1 MKEAHANAL
10 LKVAD
15 ALADRGG
22 GDRQFLG
29 GTGEIAVT
37 RTGFEDFQALKG
49 WSRKSHG
56 YVKQNFTSSTSIIVM
71 LAVCRAIAS
80 LMFSRRDFGG
90 FIGGTMLAVSLKR
103 RSEERRVGTECVNQG
118 RAR

>member
-10 LKVAD
+10 IKGGE
-15 ALADRGG
+15 ALAERGG
-22 GDRQFLG
+22 GDRQLLG

-80 LMFSRRDFGG
+80 LMFSRREFGG
-90 FIGGTMLAVSLKR
+90 FIGGTMLAASLKR
-103 RSEERRVGTECVNQG
+103 SDDRKPSQEIG
-118 RAR
+118 RATV